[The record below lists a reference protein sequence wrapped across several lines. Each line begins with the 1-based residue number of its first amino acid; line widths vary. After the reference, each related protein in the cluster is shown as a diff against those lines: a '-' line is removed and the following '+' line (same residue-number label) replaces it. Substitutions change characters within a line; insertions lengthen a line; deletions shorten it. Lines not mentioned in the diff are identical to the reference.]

1 MNPLLLRNATAFE
14 RPASCSLCPTIAPI
28 VNGFWL
34 RVATRL
40 EHGADPAAVAQ
51 VVHRADTAS
60 APCRRYQV
68 GREAT
73 LLRIL
78 RSLAPYSIM
87 DGGIRN
93 SFGLGAAS

>member
-1 MNPLLLRNATAFE
+1 MLQPLPDYRGDRE
-14 RPASCSLCPTIAPI
+14 RVLAH
-28 VNGFWL
+28 
-34 RVATRL
+34 VATRL

-60 APCRRYQV
+60 APRRRYQV
-68 GREAT
+68 DREAT

-78 RSLAPYSIM
+78 RSLASYSIM